1 MIPPAP
7 QQQAL
12 LEELQAAAQHD
23 SMVRGTFLKAK
34 EAQDILTL
42 CTSLDPVMR
51 ERLLTKTVPDMLNTT
66 MRVKAISRDS
76 DWCSFEDGLKEHCYS
91 GYRRNFG

>member
-23 SMVRGTFLKAK
+23 RVVSGTFLKAK

-42 CTSLDPVMR
+42 CSSLDPVMQ
-51 ERLLTKTVPDMLNTT
+51 ERLLAKTVPDMLSTT
-66 MRVKAISRDS
+66 MRIKAISRDS
-76 DWCSFEDGLKEHCYS
+76 NWCTSDNGRKEYS
-91 GYRRNFG
+91 NSRYRRNSG